1 MAKSPKVVAPKPAAA
16 PLKESAPP
24 TAHTVFEY
32 QAKVVRVV
40 DGDTVEVDIH
50 KDVGFGL
57 HLDIRKT
64 VRLLGINAPE
74 SVGPTAK
81 DGIASKALLS
91 AILTP
96 GTEVLMRTEKPD
108 PKDKYGRFL
117 AVIWHDGLNLNEHM
131 VVAGAAVSY
140 DGGKR

>member
-1 MAKSPKVVAPKPAAA
+1 MAKSPSVPAPSTPTSPPPPAN
-16 PLKESAPP
+16 
-24 TAHTVFEY
+24 HTVFEY
-32 QAKVVRVV
+32 RAKVIRVV
-40 DGDTVEVDIH
+40 DGDTVEVDIL

-57 HLDIRKT
+57 VLTIRKI

-91 AILTP
+91 AILAP

-117 AVIWHDGLNLNEHM
+117 AVIWLDGLNMNEHM
-131 VVAGAAVSY
+131 LVTGAAVAY

>member
-1 MAKSPKVVAPKPAAA
+1 MAKAPKVPK
-16 PLKESAPP
+16 SAPIVVVDLATP

-32 QAKVVRVV
+32 QAKVVRVL

-91 AILTP
+91 AILAP
-96 GTEVLMRTEKPD
+96 GTEILMRTEKPD

-117 AVIWHDGLNLNEHM
+117 AVIWLDGLNMNEHM
-131 VVAGAAVSY
+131 LVTGAAVAY